1 MMSAEVNLMIEN
13 IGRNI
18 KRLRERH
25 QVTQEDL
32 ANVAEVQRDTISKI
46 EQNKRNPSFDTLD
59 RIARFFNVAPVDLL
73 GSPTEQE
80 IHNTTAILDRI
91 DTTLDRIE
99 EYLPKL
105 ERLEQLMWKMQ
116 DFSPRQIDHL
126 ADELTE
132 IFKYFEP
139 YTPVDE
145 DGVPDTDRNDRQIV
159 KQSRYRDLPVKEIDK
174 LYKQIQEIK
183 SFHSDH

>member
-1 MMSAEVNLMIEN
+1 MIEN

-18 KRLRERH
+18 KRLREQH
-25 QVTQEDL
+25 SVTQEYL
-32 ANVAEVQRDTISKI
+32 AEVAEVQRDTISKI
-46 EQNKRNPSFDTLD
+46 EQNRRNPSFDTLD

-73 GSPTEQE
+73 GSPDEQE
-80 IHNTTAILDRI
+80 IHSTTAILDRI

-105 ERLEQLMWKMQ
+105 EHLDKLMWKMK

-126 ADELTE
+126 SDQLTE
-132 IFKYFEP
+132 IFKYFQP

-145 DGVPDTDRNDRQIV
+145 DGVPDTDRNDRMIV
-159 KQSRYRDLPVKEIDK
+159 KQSRYRDLPVKEINK
-174 LYKQIQEIK
+174 LYQQIQVIR
-183 SFHSDH
+183 SFHSDTEE

>member
-1 MMSAEVNLMIEN
+1 MMIEN

-18 KRLRERH
+18 KQLREQH
-25 QVTQEDL
+25 KVTQEYL
-32 ANVAEVQRDTISKI
+32 AEVAEVQRDTISKI

-73 GSPTEQE
+73 GSPNEQE

-91 DTTLDRIE
+91 DATLDRIE
-99 EYLPKL
+99 EYLPNL
-105 ERLEQLMWKMQ
+105 EHLDQLMWKMQ

-126 ADELTE
+126 SDELAE
-132 IFKYFEP
+132 IFKYFDP

-145 DGVPDTDRNDRQIV
+145 DGVPDKDKNDHKIV
-159 KQSRYRDLPVKEIDK
+159 KQSRYRDLPVKEIDR
-174 LYKQIQEIK
+174 LYHQIQEIR
-183 SFHSDH
+183 SFRSDANE